1 MRILVVEDEI
11 NLADYLRKGLE
22 EEGHEISVAPGIK
35 AARVAMEPDYF
46 DLVVLD
52 LILPDGNGL
61 QLCRE
66 FKQEQP
72 KLPVVMLTSLGSTE
86 DKVAGLDSGA
96 DDYLVKPF
104 QFSELAARIRAINR
118 RQKLM
123 NQSTVLKIADLSMD
137 IAAHRVQRA
146 GKTIS
151 LTTREFK
158 LLRIFLENINV
169 VLSRMEIA
177 EKVWD
182 IHFDTGTN
190 VVDVY
195 VNYLWNK
202 LDKGF
207 DQKLIHTV
215 IGAGYV
221 LRNEQD

>member
-1 MRILVVEDEI
+1 LKILVIEDEV
-11 NLADYLRKGLE
+11 NLADYLKKGLE
-22 EEGHEISVAPGIK
+22 EEGHEISVAPCIK

-61 QLCRE
+61 QLCSE

-104 QFSELAARIRAINR
+104 HFSELAARIRAIDR
-118 RQKLM
+118 RQKLIH
-123 NQSTVLKIADLSMD
+123 QSTVLKIADLSMD
-137 IAAHRVQRA
+137 ITAHRVQRA
-146 GKTIS
+146 GKLIS

-158 LLRIFLENINV
+158 LLRVFLENINV

-195 VNYLWNK
+195 VNYLRNK

-221 LRNEQD
+221 LRTEEV

>member
-96 DDYLVKPF
+96 DDYLEKPF
-104 QFSELAARIRAINR
+104 QFSELAARIRAISR

-158 LLRIFLENINV
+158 LLRVFLENINV

-195 VNYLWNK
+195 VNYLRNK

-207 DQKLIHTV
+207 EQKLIHTV

-221 LRNEQD
+221 LRNEQH